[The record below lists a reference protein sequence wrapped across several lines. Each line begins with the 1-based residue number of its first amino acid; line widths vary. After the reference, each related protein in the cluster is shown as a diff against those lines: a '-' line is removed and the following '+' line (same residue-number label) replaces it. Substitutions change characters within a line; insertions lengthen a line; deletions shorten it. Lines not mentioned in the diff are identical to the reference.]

1 MYVFFAEL
9 HPLLFSKDGTIICLK
24 YMNIFSI
31 KANSHS
37 FSHLLLK
44 IHMAGQD
51 YCSGDC
57 VTLSPPPLTIE
68 WLGWLSGGTFERC
81 QIIKT
86 RRLLCKL
93 SISCAKHILFFFVA
107 KVKSEVRQ
115 NHHGGKDKILFSAP
129 CTRHTFASRLHPAKN
144 ACVIACSRVLPEL
157 FLVCSALWHQCLNG

>member
-1 MYVFFAEL
+1 M
-9 HPLLFSKDGTIICLK
+9 
-24 YMNIFSI
+24 SI

-37 FSHLLLK
+37 CSHLLLK
-44 IHMAGQD
+44 IHMPGQD

-57 VTLSPPPLTIE
+57 VTPSPPPLTIE

-93 SISCAKHILFFFVA
+93 SISCAKHILFLFVA

-115 NHHGGKDKILFSAP
+115 NHHGGNNKKIILRAMHALYVCVPLVSSEKRKRYCVQPRTGWAIFSFVLLCGKGADRGNDGNPLNTP
-129 CTRHTFASRLHPAKN
+129 CQWGT
-144 ACVIACSRVLPEL
+144 
-157 FLVCSALWHQCLNG
+157 

>member
-1 MYVFFAEL
+1 M
-9 HPLLFSKDGTIICLK
+9 
-24 YMNIFSI
+24 SI

-37 FSHLLLK
+37 CSHLLLK
-44 IHMAGQD
+44 IHMPDQD

-93 SISCAKHILFFFVA
+93 SISCAKHILFLLWPRSNRKCPKIIMVAKQKIKFRAMQALYVCVPLASSEKRMRYCVQPHTGWAIFSLFCFVA
-107 KVKSEVRQ
+107 PVLI
-115 NHHGGKDKILFSAP
+115 G
-129 CTRHTFASRLHPAKN
+129 
-144 ACVIACSRVLPEL
+144 VIT
-157 FLVCSALWHQCLNG
+157 

>member
-1 MYVFFAEL
+1 M
-9 HPLLFSKDGTIICLK
+9 
-24 YMNIFSI
+24 SI

-37 FSHLLLK
+37 CSHLLLK
-44 IHMAGQD
+44 IHMPGQD

-57 VTLSPPPLTIE
+57 VTPSPPPLTIE

-93 SISCAKHILFFFVA
+93 SILCETYFISFVA

-115 NHHGGKDKILFSAP
+115 NHHGGNNKRLFSAP
-129 CTRHTFASRLHPAKN
+129 CTRYTFASRLHPAKN
-144 ACVIACSRVLPEL
+144 ASGIACSRVLAEL
-157 FLVCSALWHQCLNG
+157 FLVLFCFVAPVLIGVMKWGT